1 MELTIRENVSEQ
13 IYNCICQTADAKGYM
28 VIETDYEFGSSYC
41 LYKQC
46 NWFKRLFKRYVLRF
60 SYRSCKMYIHGVN
73 ENNYDDTIN
82 LIERMFSGI
91 DGLEIVIEK
100 NFRTC
105 RTRSDT
111 I

>member
-1 MELTIRENVSEQ
+1 
-13 IYNCICQTADAKGYM
+13 
-28 VIETDYEFGSSYC
+28 
-41 LYKQC
+41 
-46 NWFKRLFKRYVLRF
+46 
-60 SYRSCKMYIHGVN
+60 MYIHGVN

>member
-1 MELTIRENVSEQ
+1 MELTIRENTSEQ
-13 IYNCICQTADAKGYM
+13 IYNCICKIAKANGYM
-28 VIETDYEFGSSYC
+28 VIETDYEFVHYG
-41 LYKQC
+41 LYNQW
-46 NWFKRLFKRYVLRF
+46 NWFERIFKRPVLRF
-60 SYRSCKMYIHGVN
+60 SYGCCKMYIHGVN
-73 ENNYDDTIN
+73 ENNYDGTIN
-82 LIERMFSGI
+82 LIEKLFSSI

>member
-1 MELTIRENVSEQ
+1 MELTIRENTSEQ
-13 IYNCICQTADAKGYM
+13 IYNCICKIAKANGYM
-28 VIETDYEFGSSYC
+28 VIETDYEHGSNYC
-41 LYKQC
+41 LYNRC
-46 NWFKRLFKRYVLRF
+46 NWFDRLFKKPMLRF
-60 SYRSCKMYIHGVN
+60 SYTCCKMYIPGVN
-73 ENNYDDTIN
+73 ENNYNDVID
-82 LIERMFSGI
+82 LIERMFSDI